1 MADLIYYIKLSRC
14 LYEPRHTAY
23 KAIRGFSI
31 FIARGRKKEI
41 ILRSDKPPP
50 ALEGNP
56 LYVLLNDEAADFVLY
71 YEIGRFVLF
80 NRFLSAAEVR
90 LSLSVFTI
98 RNWEADYETKKRW
111 NR

>member
-71 YEIGRFVLF
+71 YEIGRFCIVQPF
-80 NRFLSAAEVR
+80 PVRCRGPPLSFCFYNQKLGGR
-90 LSLSVFTI
+90 L
-98 RNWEADYETKKRW
+98 
-111 NR
+111 

>member
-56 LYVLLNDEAADFVLY
+56 LYVLLNDNSAA
-71 YEIGRFVLF
+71 FVLF